1 MAIPAFTFPFVR
13 IPVDHPKDPM
23 PGQVC
28 RVGATVGVRAYDELY
43 ETWERGRSGGGG
55 THEPTMERIYG
66 EGRKP
71 VTFHH
76 TTWQVR
82 VRNQG
87 AQTAGAGRIVHYY
100 DQLV

>member
-43 ETWERGRSGGGG
+43 ETWERGA
-55 THEPTMERIYG
+55 PAAAERTSRPWNAFTAREKARHLSSHHLAG
-66 EGRKP
+66 QGPQPGRADCRRRP
-71 VTFHH
+71 H
-76 TTWQVR
+76 R
-82 VRNQG
+82 E
-87 AQTAGAGRIVHYY
+87 
-100 DQLV
+100 LL